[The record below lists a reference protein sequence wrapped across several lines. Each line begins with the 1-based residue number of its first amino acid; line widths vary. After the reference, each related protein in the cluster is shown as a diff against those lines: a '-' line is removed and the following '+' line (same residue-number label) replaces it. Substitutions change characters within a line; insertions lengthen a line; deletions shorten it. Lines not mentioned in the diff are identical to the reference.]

1 MRHEAAWYGDSHH
14 NGSVLLPP
22 SALPRA
28 EAPVSRRAPPPR
40 SAFRRFV
47 PIAARWNDVDAFG
60 HVNNAVFYAYFDT
73 AVVRYLHE
81 IGALGVR
88 DGAQVAVVAASG
100 ASFFAEV
107 LFADRIEVGL
117 RVDRLGTSSITYGI
131 GVFRNHEPRAAVA
144 GHFTHVFVDR
154 ATRRPVPVA
163 PAVRAAFERLRDP
176 GMPE

>member
-1 MRHEAAWYGDSHH
+1 MLCGIRCPAGST
-14 NGSVLLPP
+14 GSVPLPP
-22 SALPRA
+22 SAPPPA
-28 EAPVSRRAPPPR
+28 GEPASRRAPPSR
-40 SAFRRFV
+40 RAFGRFV

-107 LFADRIEVGL
+107 LFTDRIEVGL
-117 RVDRLGTSSITYGI
+117 RVDRLGTSSVTYGI
-131 GVFRNHEPRAAVA
+131 GVFRNDEPEAAVV

-154 ATRRPVPVA
+154 TTRRPVPVA
-163 PAVRAAFERLRDP
+163 PTVRAALQRLGDP
-176 GMPE
+176 GVPE